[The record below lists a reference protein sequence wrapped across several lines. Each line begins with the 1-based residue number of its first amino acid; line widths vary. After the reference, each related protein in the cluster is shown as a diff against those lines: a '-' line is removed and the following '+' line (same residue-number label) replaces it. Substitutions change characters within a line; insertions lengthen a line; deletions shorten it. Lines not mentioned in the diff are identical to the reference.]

1 MDAFTPETAKIGVPT
16 FSAGAVFQQEVAN
29 LEVKSNVESVKSGKF
44 EKGNIEFW
52 PHNYAQKNAKNIP
65 GASDATFDFGDARN
79 NDGRYGSMQ
88 IHNFLEKQTVFA
100 YNNFTT
106 GGNADLGIGNQPEK
120 NPDWTFSGAARN
132 YKQAMLYVL
141 AEME

>member
-1 MDAFTPETAKIGVPT
+1 
-16 FSAGAVFQQEVAN
+16 
-29 LEVKSNVESVKSGKF
+29 
-44 EKGNIEFW
+44 
-52 PHNYAQKNAKNIP
+52 
-65 GASDATFDFGDARN
+65 
-79 NDGRYGSMQ
+79 MQ